1 MRWGRTFA
9 RGSGGRDDREERGW
23 DGELRLGVSPAR
35 FWRAWNLGRLL
46 DGFYGGK
53 KWNSTWFVGGC
64 GLGSSSPS
72 AQIKTAQKPVDII
85 LRRSMDH
92 VRLWWSHACRV
103 VGQSTVDLSGW
114 FWSDGWR
121 NCTSCSSWS
130 EWKLDGAVG
139 RCLRGKRGFRF
150 WTISGPEWFGLFD
163 GLWASWWALA
173 R

>member
-1 MRWGRTFA
+1 MTERREDGTESFA
-9 RGSGGRDDREERGW
+9 WASLRRDFGGLEISGDCSMVFMAERNGI
-23 DGELRLGVSPAR
+23 LR
-35 FWRAWNLGRLL
+35 
-46 DGFYGGK
+46 
-53 KWNSTWFVGGC
+53 WFVGGC

-92 VRLWWSHACRV
+92 VRLWWWHACRV